1 MNGLTIVSRSN
12 PYFLDY
18 IKSSVFFILALLH
31 LVLYYFLPSR
41 KANLYFFI
49 FAFLNVLNYLFH
61 AIAYQFIEL
70 TMVKMFL
77 LIIIF
82 IIYTSSYLF
91 FLLATYSF
99 FNQPR
104 GKAFWGLTGAYIL
117 SLPLFIWIYEAGW
130 LLGLMLFPI
139 LIFVES
145 GRIALI
151 ACRQN
156 IKGARIVTYSA
167 AFFLVSYTLFFTI
180 FFGLL
185 PAGPYYIFG
194 HLAWNLGILSL
205 PISISILLASEA
217 SFTSR
222 SLKAKLFEVQQLSER
237 NILQEK
243 EKKQLQELDEIKSR
257 FFANISHEFRTPLAL
272 IKGTIEKLKNNEGA
286 SSARQLDYQAIER
299 SSNKLLQM
307 INQLLDLSRSESGQL
322 KLQLRPVNVSELL
335 KILGG
340 AFASLFESKGINYRY
355 VVPLQP
361 VWVQM
366 DGEKLEHII
375 NNLLSNAAKFT
386 PANGDVNFTAAV
398 DINHE
403 NTCSLQILVQDTGA
417 GIPSHHLPLIFNRFF
432 QSDNSETRSYEGT
445 GIGLALVKELVNLM
459 KGQIRAESIE
469 GKGSNF
475 LVTIPFELAEAQDKD
490 RDSLKI
496 DIESTHENM
505 AIEEE
510 KAIKSTEKKLI
521 KSPAV
526 LVVED
531 NADLRHFILEF
542 LSDQY
547 TVLQAKNGMIGYH
560 MAIESLPDL
569 IISDIMMPEMDG
581 IDLCRKLKED
591 ERTNHIPIILLT
603 AKADEKSRIAGLE
616 KGADDYL
623 LKPFSA
629 QELLLRV
636 NNLIRLR
643 QKMKEKF
650 SSIFKLLP
658 EDLSFDSVDALFLQ
672 KVMSIV
678 EKNMA
683 NSEFD
688 VDAFSKEVGMSR
700 TQLNRKLSVIVNQSP
715 SEFIRIFRLK
725 RAARLLQQHQGN
737 VGEIA
742 FMVGFSNPNYFTKC
756 FRDFYG
762 IAPSEYLSINPT
774 SEEKNS

>member
-1 MNGLTIVSRSN
+1 
-12 PYFLDY
+12 
-18 IKSSVFFILALLH
+18 
-31 LVLYYFLPSR
+31 
-41 KANLYFFI
+41 
-49 FAFLNVLNYLFH
+49 
-61 AIAYQFIEL
+61 
-70 TMVKMFL
+70 
-77 LIIIF
+77 
-82 IIYTSSYLF
+82 
-91 FLLATYSF
+91 
-99 FNQPR
+99 
-104 GKAFWGLTGAYIL
+104 
-117 SLPLFIWIYEAGW
+117 
-130 LLGLMLFPI
+130 
-139 LIFVES
+139 
-145 GRIALI
+145 
-151 ACRQN
+151 
-156 IKGARIVTYSA
+156 
-167 AFFLVSYTLFFTI
+167 
-180 FFGLL
+180 
-185 PAGPYYIFG
+185 
-194 HLAWNLGILSL
+194 
-205 PISISILLASEA
+205 
-217 SFTSR
+217 
-222 SLKAKLFEVQQLSER
+222 
-237 NILQEK
+237 
-243 EKKQLQELDEIKSR
+243 
-257 FFANISHEFRTPLAL
+257 
-272 IKGTIEKLKNNEGA
+272 
-286 SSARQLDYQAIER
+286 
-299 SSNKLLQM
+299 
-307 INQLLDLSRSESGQL
+307 
-322 KLQLRPVNVSELL
+322 
-335 KILGG
+335 
-340 AFASLFESKGINYRY
+340 
-355 VVPLQP
+355 
-361 VWVQM
+361 
-366 DGEKLEHII
+366 
-375 NNLLSNAAKFT
+375 
-386 PANGDVNFTAAV
+386 
-398 DINHE
+398 
-403 NTCSLQILVQDTGA
+403 
-417 GIPSHHLPLIFNRFF
+417 
-432 QSDNSETRSYEGT
+432 
-445 GIGLALVKELVNLM
+445 
-459 KGQIRAESIE
+459 
-469 GKGSNF
+469 
-475 LVTIPFELAEAQDKD
+475 
-490 RDSLKI
+490 
-496 DIESTHENM
+496 M

-521 KSPAV
+521 KSLAV